1 MEVSFLV
8 EEWLQGVV
16 HSEIA
21 SSAQTTPGWHSP
33 VRLSMSGGYVWL
45 AEVALPDLSEVRA
58 WVAATAQ
65 HLAVQCGRCCK
76 GLLLLPVCALSAMC
90 RWLGALVRHLPVVV
104 VA

>member
-1 MEVSFLV
+1 MWFRRCWKRVGEVEVSFLV

-16 HSEIA
+16 RSEIA

-45 AEVALPDLSEVRA
+45 AEVVLPDLSEVRE

-65 HLAVQCGRCCK
+65 RLAVQCG
-76 GLLLLPVCALSAMC
+76 
-90 RWLGALVRHLPVVV
+90 
-104 VA
+104 